1 VKIKADLHIKIF
13 KNQMKQKETF
23 FTCFVF
29 QFYFIHLVYSFY
41 IKSGHFIFKSMEY
54 LSDRIKS
61 LSVSQ
66 TLAMAQKSRELKAK
80 GIDIISLSL
89 GEPDFNTPDYI
100 KEAAKKA
107 IDDNYSKY
115 PPVPGYN
122 DLREAISRKF
132 KEENGLTYSPDQ
144 IIVSAGGKHSIIN
157 VILSIINPGD
167 EVIILAPYWVSYY
180 DQVLLAGGKP
190 VIVTAAIENDF
201 KIRPEQLETAITSK
215 TRLIIFNSPSNPTGM
230 VYDRN
235 EMEKIARIVQ
245 KHEGLFIMSDEI
257 YEHIIFSGEHV
268 SMASFDFIYDRVI
281 TVNGVSK
288 GYAMTGWRIGYIGAP
303 LWIVKACDKLQG
315 QFTSGVCSIAQRA
328 ALAAIQGKNDSK
340 QIMKE
345 AFHRRRDLICSLL
358 KEIKGLKVPVPEGA
372 FYVMPDISYFLGKS
386 DGITTIVNSDD
397 LALYLLDKAQVAVVG
412 GDAFGAP
419 DCIRISYAT
428 ADNLL
433 TEAVK
438 RIKSALERLH

>member
-1 VKIKADLHIKIF
+1 M
-13 KNQMKQKETF
+13 N
-23 FTCFVF
+23 
-29 QFYFIHLVYSFY
+29 
-41 IKSGHFIFKSMEY
+41 MEY

-61 LSVSQ
+61 LSDSQ

-115 PPVPGYN
+115 PPVPGYP
-122 DLREAISRKF
+122 DLREAISQKF
-132 KEENGLTYSPDQ
+132 KTENGLSYSPEQ
-144 IIVSAGGKHSIIN
+144 IIVSAGGKHSLIN
-157 VILSIINPGD
+157 IILSIVNPGD

-180 DQVLLAGGKP
+180 DQIILAEGKP
-190 VIVTAAIENDF
+190 VIIEAKLENDF
-201 KIRPEQLETAITSK
+201 KIRPEQLEAAITGK

-230 VYDRN
+230 VYDRA
-235 EMEKIARIVQ
+235 EMEKIARIIE
-245 KHEGLFIMSDEI
+245 KHEGLFVISDEI
-257 YEHIIFSGEHV
+257 YEHIIFEGEHV

-303 LWIVKACDKLQG
+303 VWIAKACNKLQG

-328 ALAAIQGKNDSK
+328 ALAAIQGTGESQK
-340 QIMKE
+340 IMKE
-345 AFHRRRDLICSLL
+345 AFLRRRDLICGLL
-358 KEIKGLKVPVPEGA
+358 KEVKGLKVRVPQGA

-386 DGITTIVNSDD
+386 DGERKISTSDD
-397 LALYLLDKAQVAVVG
+397 LALYLLDKAQVATVG

-419 DCIRISYAT
+419 DCLRISYAT
-428 ADNLL
+428 SDDLL
-433 TEAVK
+433 IEAVK
-438 RIKSALERLH
+438 RIKGALEKLR

>member
-1 VKIKADLHIKIF
+1 
-13 KNQMKQKETF
+13 
-23 FTCFVF
+23 
-29 QFYFIHLVYSFY
+29 
-41 IKSGHFIFKSMEY
+41 MEY

-66 TLAMAQKSRELKAK
+66 TIAMAQKSNELKAK

-107 IDDNYSKY
+107 IDANYSRY
-115 PPVPGYN
+115 PPVPGYQ
-122 DLREAISRKF
+122 DLREAIAIKF
-132 KEENGLTYSPDQ
+132 KKENNIEYTADQ
-144 IIVSAGGKHSIIN
+144 VIVSAGGKHSLIN

-180 DQVLLAGGKP
+180 DQVILAGGKP
-190 VIVTAAIENDF
+190 VIIEAKLDSDFKVSSSQLEAAIT
-201 KIRPEQLETAITSK
+201 KR

-230 VYDRN
+230 VYNRS
-235 EMEKIARIVQ
+235 EIEKFARIVAR
-245 KHEGLFIMSDEI
+245 HEGVFVLSDEI
-257 YEHIIFSGEHV
+257 YEHIIFEGEHV
-268 SMASFDFIYDRVI
+268 SMASFDFVYDQVI
-281 TVNGVSK
+281 TMNGVSK

-303 LWIVKACDKLQG
+303 LWIAKACNKLQG

-328 ALAAIQGKNDSK
+328 ALAALQGNDGSQK
-340 QIMKE
+340 IMRD
-345 AFHRRRDLICSLL
+345 AFLRRRNLICNLL
-358 KEIKGLKVPVPEGA
+358 KEVEGIKVTIPQGA

-386 DGITTIVNSDD
+386 DGEARIENSDD
-397 LALYLLDKAQVAVVG
+397 LALYLLDKAQVAIVG

-428 ADNLL
+428 SDDLIV
-433 TEAVK
+433 EAVK
-438 RIKSALERLH
+438 RIKKALKKLK

>member
-1 VKIKADLHIKIF
+1 MIVDFA
-13 KNQMKQKETF
+13 NF
-23 FTCFVF
+23 FLGDNNDSEYTS
-29 QFYFIHLVYSFY
+29 YIWFIH
-41 IKSGHFIFKSMEY
+41 KTTGMEY

-89 GEPDFNTPDYI
+89 GEPDFNTPDHV

-122 DLREAISRKF
+122 DLREAIAKKF
-132 KEENGLTYSPDQ
+132 KVENGLNYSPEQ
-144 IIVSAGGKHSIIN
+144 IIVSAGGKHSLIN
-157 VILSIINPGD
+157 VILSIVNPGD

-180 DQVLLAGGKP
+180 DQVILAGGKP
-190 VIVTAAIENDF
+190 VVVTATIENNF
-201 KIRPEQLETAITSK
+201 KINPADLEAAITNK

-230 VYDRN
+230 VYDRK
-235 EMEKIARIVQ
+235 EMEKIARIVE
-245 KHEGLFIMSDEI
+245 KHEGLFIISDEI
-257 YEHIIFSGEHV
+257 YEHIIFTGEHV
-268 SMASFDFIYDRVI
+268 SMASFDYVFDKVI

-303 LWIVKACDKLQG
+303 LWISKACNKLQG

-328 ALAAIQGKNDSK
+328 ALAAIEGKSDSIK
-340 QIMKE
+340 MMRD
-345 AFHRRRDLICSLL
+345 AFLRRRDLICGLL
-358 KEIKGLKVPVPEGA
+358 KEVKGLKVSIPEGA
-372 FYVMPDISYFLGKS
+372 FYVMPDISYYLGKS
-386 DGITTIVNSDD
+386 DGNTKINTSDE
-397 LALYLLDKAQVAVVG
+397 LALYLLDKAQVATVG

-419 DCIRISYAT
+419 ECIRISYAT
-428 ADNLL
+428 SDDLL
-433 TEAVK
+433 VEAVK
-438 RIKSALERLH
+438 RIKSALEKLS

>member
-1 VKIKADLHIKIF
+1 
-13 KNQMKQKETF
+13 
-23 FTCFVF
+23 
-29 QFYFIHLVYSFY
+29 
-41 IKSGHFIFKSMEY
+41 MEY

-66 TLAMAQKSRELKAK
+66 TLAMAQKSRELKEK

-107 IDDNYSKY
+107 IDDNFSKY
-115 PPVPGYN
+115 PPVPGYA

-132 KEENGLTYSPDQ
+132 RKENGLIYSAEQ
-144 IIVSAGGKHSIIN
+144 IIVSAGGKHSLIN
-157 VILSIINPGD
+157 VILSIVNPGD

-180 DQVLLAGGKP
+180 DQIILAGGKP
-190 VIVTAAIENDF
+190 VIVEAKLEDDF
-201 KIRPEQLETAITSK
+201 KIRPEQLEAAITAK

-230 VYDRN
+230 VYSRD
-235 EMEKIARIVQ
+235 EMEKIARIVE
-245 KHEGLFIMSDEI
+245 KHEGLFIISDEI
-257 YEHIIFSGEHV
+257 YEHIIFEGEHI
-268 SMASFDFIYDRVI
+268 SMASFGFIYDRVI

-303 LWIVKACDKLQG
+303 LWIAKACNKLQG

-328 ALAAIQGKNDSK
+328 ALAAIEGTGESQK
-340 QIMKE
+340 IMKE
-345 AFHRRRDLICSLL
+345 AFLRRRNLICGLL
-358 KEIKGLKVPVPEGA
+358 KEVKGLKVSVPQGA

-386 DGITTIVNSDD
+386 NGEIKISSSDD
-397 LALYLLDKAQVAVVG
+397 LALYLLDKAQVATVG

-428 ADNLL
+428 SDDLL
-433 TEAVK
+433 VEAVK
-438 RIKSALERLH
+438 RIKGALEKLN

>member
-1 VKIKADLHIKIF
+1 
-13 KNQMKQKETF
+13 
-23 FTCFVF
+23 
-29 QFYFIHLVYSFY
+29 
-41 IKSGHFIFKSMEY
+41 MEH

-89 GEPDFNTPDYI
+89 GEPDFNTPDYV
-100 KEAAKKA
+100 KAAAKKA
-107 IDDNYSKY
+107 IDENYSKY

-132 KEENGLTYSPDQ
+132 REENGINYSPEQ
-144 IIVSAGGKHSIIN
+144 IVVSAGGKHSLIN
-157 VILSIINPGD
+157 VILSIVNPGD
-167 EVIILAPYWVSYY
+167 EVILLAPYWVSYY

-190 VIVTAAIENDF
+190 VIVEATLENDF
-201 KIRPEQLETAITSK
+201 KVLPEQLEVVITRK

-230 VYDRN
+230 AYTRE
-235 EMEKIARIVQ
+235 EMEEIARVV
-245 KHEGLFIMSDEI
+245 KKYEGLYIISDEI
-257 YEHIIFSGEHV
+257 YEHILFKGVHV
-268 SMASFDFIYDRVI
+268 SMASFDFIYDKVI

-303 LWIVKACDKLQG
+303 LWLAKAVDKLQG

-328 ALAAIQGKNDSK
+328 ALAAISGNDGSREK
-340 QIMKE
+340 MRD
-345 AFHRRRDLICSLL
+345 AFLRRRDIVCKLL
-358 KEIKGLKVPVPEGA
+358 KEIKGMKLKVPQGA
-372 FYVMPDISYFLGKS
+372 FYVLPDISHYLGKY
-386 DGITTIVNSDD
+386 DGELKISTSDD

-419 DCIRISYAT
+419 NCIRISYAT
-428 ADNLL
+428 SDELL
-433 TEAVK
+433 VEAIK
-438 RIKSALERLH
+438 RIKGALERLK